1 MKTFY
6 NVNPDEILKEFNSSA
21 LGLDDTQVSLNR
33 EKYGKNK
40 LEEKEKKNLIE
51 IFVEQFKDL
60 LVIILILSALISA
73 ATGNM
78 ESTAVIIVVLILN
91 AILGTVQTIKA
102 QQSLESLKKLSSPSA
117 KVVRQGDKQ
126 IIDAVDLVCGDIVLL
141 EAGDII
147 PGDGRIIENFS
158 LKTNESA
165 LTGESENAEKEVCTL
180 YDENIALGDQRNM
193 VFSGSLVTYGRAT
206 AITTG
211 VGRQTELGR
220 IAGLMNDTKERKT
233 PLQTTMDNFS
243 KKLSIGIIL
252 ICILVFGLSLYRGM
266 AVVDALL
273 FQPPLPCSC

>member
-117 KVVRQGDKQ
+117 KVVRQSDKQ
-126 IIDAVDLVCGDIVLL
+126 IIDVVDLTLVDDLGEYHLL
-141 EAGDII
+141 IPCALVYAGHCEQNMLRTI
-147 PGDGRIIENFS
+147 R
-158 LKTNESA
+158 A
-165 LTGESENAEKEVCTL
+165 LP
-180 YDENIALGDQRNM
+180 
-193 VFSGSLVTYGRAT
+193 
-206 AITTG
+206 
-211 VGRQTELGR
+211 
-220 IAGLMNDTKERKT
+220 RK
-233 PLQTTMDNFS
+233 
-243 KKLSIGIIL
+243 KKKQ
-252 ICILVFGLSLYRGM
+252 M
-266 AVVDALL
+266 
-273 FQPPLPCSC
+273 